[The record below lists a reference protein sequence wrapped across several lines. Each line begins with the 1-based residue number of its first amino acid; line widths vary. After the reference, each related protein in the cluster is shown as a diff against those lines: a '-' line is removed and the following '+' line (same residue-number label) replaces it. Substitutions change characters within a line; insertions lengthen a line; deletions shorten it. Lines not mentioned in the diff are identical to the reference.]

1 MKPQKNL
8 RTFLRCWYD
17 NFTGSIFATICLVIF
32 VVLFFHS
39 IDPVGRKD
47 FLLLSAPILLAC
59 YFSFQN
65 YTLDRL
71 NYKIAY
77 EWMNLEKL
85 NDDLARGIDDLE
97 LNRYLF
103 HETRG
108 RGVFRK
114 KLSKELIESYNGVF
128 SRNREERERL
138 EREIQEHQNIIWTL
152 KVIQAIVTG
161 KWKKTAKVNKI
172 KKVQKGYSFV
182 EILMMLNR
190 PM

>member
-32 VVLFFHS
+32 LVLFFHS

-71 NYKIAY
+71 NFKIAY
-77 EWMNLEKL
+77 EWMNLQKL
-85 NDDLARGIDDLE
+85 NDNIA
-97 LNRYLF
+97 
-103 HETRG
+103 
-108 RGVFRK
+108 
-114 KLSKELIESYNGVF
+114 S
-128 SRNREERERL
+128 REEPKDEEGGDKRSA
-138 EREIQEHQNIIWTL
+138 HIIS
-152 KVIQAIVTG
+152 AR
-161 KWKKTAKVNKI
+161 A
-172 KKVQKGYSFV
+172 
-182 EILMMLNR
+182 R
-190 PM
+190 